1 MEERVEIMVY
11 VPAPGGQPRRG
22 RHRAKGPGAFR
33 RLLSFLAR
41 PFHKTTDDGYA
52 RLAHSVMGM
61 VVLVGLVALS
71 LGLGLA

>member
-22 RHRAKGPGAFR
+22 RHRRPGALS
-33 RLLSFLAR
+33 RLLSGLAK
-41 PFHKTTDDGYA
+41 PFRDTTDDGYA

-61 VVLVGLVALS
+61 VVLVGLAALS
-71 LGLGLA
+71 LGLGRL